1 MDVVGHR
8 RPHHLGGLSDTT
20 AARRKAFERR
30 QRRRSNAIAAASTTL
45 AAVALVVLIPRA
57 PGWERVQRSFFDGDV
72 LRNSFPR
79 LISAFW
85 LNIKILAWSAP
96 SVLALSLVVALARKS
111 RAPAL
116 LPARLLGAAFVDVFR
131 GIPTILVIFLIGF
144 GVPGALQMPRPW
156 NSPLLWGSVA
166 LVVSYAAY
174 VAEIIRSGIESVPEQ
189 QRAAARSLG
198 MTTGQTLRSVVL
210 PQAFRSIVPPM
221 LNSFIS
227 LQKDVALVGLLGPI
241 ELLRRSQIDTART
254 FNFTPYVGA
263 ALIFLAA
270 TIPLTRLADWLMA
283 RQQRRTSGTLV
294 G

>member
-1 MDVVGHR
+1 VS
-8 RPHHLGGLSDTT
+8 PTT
-20 AARRKAFERR
+20 AERRKAFERR
-30 QRRRSNAIAAASTTL
+30 QRRRSNAIAALSTITV
-45 AAVALVVLIPRA
+45 AVALLVLVPRS
-57 PGWERVQRSFFDGDV
+57 PGWERVQQSFFNGEV
-72 LRNSFPR
+72 LSDSFPR
-79 LISAFW
+79 LIRAFW
-85 LNIKILAWSAP
+85 LNIKILLWATP
-96 SVLALSLVVALARKS
+96 SVLAVSLLVALARKS

-116 LPARLLGAAFVDVFR
+116 LPARLLGATFVDVFR

-144 GVPGALQMPRPW
+144 GVPGALQMSRPW
-156 NSPLLWGSVA
+156 NSPLLWGTVA
-166 LVVSYAAY
+166 LVLSYSAY
-174 VAEIIRSGIESVPEQ
+174 VAEIVRSGIESVPES

-198 MTTGQTLRSVVL
+198 MTSGQTLRSVVL

-241 ELLRRSQIDTART
+241 EVLRRSQIDTARA

-270 TIPLTRLADWLMA
+270 TIPLTRVADWLMA

>member
-1 MDVVGHR
+1 M
-8 RPHHLGGLSDTT
+8 SSST
-20 AARRKAFERR
+20 AERRKAFERR
-30 QRRRSNAIAAASTTL
+30 QRRRSNAIAALSTIGVT
-45 AAVALVVLIPRA
+45 AALVVLVPRA
-57 PGWERVQRSFFDGDV
+57 PGWERVNESFFDGDI
-72 LRNSFPR
+72 LRDSFPR

-85 LNIKILAWSAP
+85 LNIKILLWATP
-96 SVLALSLVVALARKS
+96 SVLVLSLLVALARKS

-116 LPARLLGAAFVDVFR
+116 LPARLLSTAFTDVFR

-144 GVPGALQMPRPW
+144 GVPGALQMSRPW
-156 NSPLLWGSVA
+156 NSPVLWGSVA
-166 LVVSYAAY
+166 LVVSYSAY
-174 VAEIIRSGIESVPEQ
+174 VAEIVRSGIEGVPEQ

-198 MTTGQTLRSVVL
+198 MTTQQTMRSVVL

-227 LQKDVALVGLLGPI
+227 LQKDVALVGLLGPV

-263 ALIFLAA
+263 ALIFLVA

-283 RQQRRTSGTLV
+283 RQQRRTGGTLV

>member
-1 MDVVGHR
+1 MDVERHR
-8 RPHHLGGLSDTT
+8 RTHYFGGLSDTT

-30 QRRRSNAIAAASTTL
+30 QRRRSNAIAAFSTVAVAVTL
-45 AAVALVVLIPRA
+45 AVLIPRA
-57 PGWERVQRSFFDGDV
+57 PGWERVQRSFFDGDI
-72 LRNSFPR
+72 LAKSFPR
-79 LISAFW
+79 LLSAFW
-85 LNIKILAWSAP
+85 LNVKILLWATP
-96 SVLALSLVVALARKS
+96 SVFVLSLLVALARKS

-116 LPARLLGAAFVDVFR
+116 LPVRLLGAAFVDVFR

-144 GVPGALQMPRPW
+144 GVPGALQMSRPW
-156 NSPLLWGSVA
+156 NSPLLWGTVA

-198 MTTGQTLRSVVL
+198 MSAGATLRSVVL

-227 LQKDVALVGLLGPI
+227 LQKDVALVGLLGPV

-270 TIPLTRLADWLMA
+270 TIPLTRFADWLMA
-283 RQQRRTSGTLV
+283 RQRRRTSGTLV

>member
-1 MDVVGHR
+1 
-8 RPHHLGGLSDTT
+8 LSLTT
-20 AARRKAFERR
+20 GARRKAFERR
-30 QRRRSNAIAAASTTL
+30 QRRRSNALAALSTTVVT
-45 AAVALVVLIPRA
+45 VALVVLIPRA
-57 PGWERVQRSFFDGDV
+57 PGWERVQQSFFSGEV
-72 LRNSFPR
+72 LQDSFPR
-79 LISAFW
+79 LIRAFW
-85 LNIKILAWSAP
+85 LNIKILLWATP
-96 SVLALSLVVALARKS
+96 SVLALSLLVALARKS

-116 LPARLLGAAFVDVFR
+116 LPARLLGATFVDVFR

-144 GVPGALQMPRPW
+144 GIPGALQMSRPW
-156 NSPLLWGSVA
+156 NSPLLWGTVA
-166 LVVSYAAY
+166 LVLSYSAY
-174 VAEIIRSGIESVPEQ
+174 VAEIVRSGIESVPES

-198 MTTGQTLRSVVL
+198 MTGGQTLRSVVL

-241 ELLRRSQIDTART
+241 EVLRRSQIDTARA

>member
-1 MDVVGHR
+1 MS
-8 RPHHLGGLSDTT
+8 PTT
-20 AARRKAFERR
+20 GTRRKAFERR
-30 QRRRSNAIAAASTTL
+30 QRRRSNAIAAFST
-45 AAVALVVLIPRA
+45 AVVAVALVVLIPRA
-57 PGWERVQRSFFDGDV
+57 PGWERVQQSFFSREILQD
-72 LRNSFPR
+72 SFPR
-79 LISAFW
+79 LIRAFW
-85 LNIKILAWSAP
+85 LNIRILLWATP
-96 SVLALSLVVALARKS
+96 SVLALSLLIALARKS

-116 LPARLLGAAFVDVFR
+116 LPARLLGATFVDVFR

-144 GVPGALQMPRPW
+144 GIPGALQISRPW
-156 NSPLLWGSVA
+156 NSPLVWGTVA
-166 LVVSYAAY
+166 LVLSYSAY
-174 VAEIIRSGIESVPEQ
+174 VAEIVRSGIESVPES

-198 MTTGQTLRSVVL
+198 MTGGQTLRSVVL

-283 RQQRRTSGTLV
+283 RQQRRTSGTLI

>member
-1 MDVVGHR
+1 M
-8 RPHHLGGLSDTT
+8 
-20 AARRKAFERR
+20 
-30 QRRRSNAIAAASTTL
+30 
-45 AAVALVVLIPRA
+45 ALVVLVPRA
-57 PGWERVQRSFFDGDV
+57 PGWERVRRSFFDGEV
-72 LRNSFPR
+72 LSESFPR
-79 LISAFW
+79 LVEAFW
-85 LNIKILAWSAP
+85 LNIKILLWATP
-96 SVLALSLVVALARKS
+96 SVLVLSLLVALARKS

-116 LPARLLGAAFVDVFR
+116 LPARLLGATFVDVFR

-144 GVPGALQMPRPW
+144 GVPGALQMSRPW

-174 VAEIIRSGIESVPEQ
+174 VAEIVRSGIESVPEQ

-210 PQAFRSIVPPM
+210 PQAFRNIVPPM

-227 LQKDVALVGLLGPI
+227 LQKDVALVGLLGPV
-241 ELLRRSQIDTART
+241 ELLRRSQIDTARS